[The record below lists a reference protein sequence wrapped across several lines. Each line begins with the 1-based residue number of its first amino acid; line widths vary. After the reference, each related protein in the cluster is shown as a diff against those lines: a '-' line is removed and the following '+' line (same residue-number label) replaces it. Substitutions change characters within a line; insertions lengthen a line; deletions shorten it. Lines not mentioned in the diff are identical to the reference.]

1 VRNDNFKI
9 KLIFE
14 VYGESLLDTEAALI
28 TVFAES
34 GVFGLDPSKLAFDC
48 IGKPEEGE
56 TIPTGEAAA
65 GGITAE
71 ACPIK
76 GKLDGTIMGCIMGCI
91 IGCTIIG
98 CIIGWGATDICIAGM
113 PGIDEGINGVA
124 PIRLEGGVP
133 ATNKL
138 QNEPYI
144 LIQI

>member
-1 VRNDNFKI
+1 M
-9 KLIFE
+9 FE
-14 VYGESLLDTEAALI
+14 AYGESLLDTEAALI

-34 GVFGLDPSKLAFDC
+34 GVFGLDPSKLVFDC

-56 TIPTGEAAA
+56 TIPTGEAAT

-76 GKLDGTIMGCIMGCI
+76 GKLDGTIMGCI

-113 PGIDEGINGVA
+113 AGIDEGINGVA

-138 QNEPYI
+138 QNKLYI
-144 LIQI
+144 LIQTRN